1 MQGLIRLS
9 GRDQWFSWLRSSSRS
24 CDRKES
30 FILYIDWLR
39 QLQYSIY
46 CTPYSTVCN
55 VFAYVLTR
63 TLPLFIGF
71 HSVFANK
78 SLARHVR
85 CTTTYVHCASTWLT
99 RSHVGSFRVDLSELV
114 LRSIIR
120 AGIDNYY
127 SMYSTNLTEQEC
139 VTSTKFC

>member
-24 CDRKES
+24 CDPKES
-30 FILYIDWLR
+30 FISIGFVSCNTVYIL
-39 QLQYSIY
+39 
-46 CTPYSTVCN
+46 YSTVCN

-71 HSVFANK
+71 HSLFANK
-78 SLARHVR
+78 SLERHVR